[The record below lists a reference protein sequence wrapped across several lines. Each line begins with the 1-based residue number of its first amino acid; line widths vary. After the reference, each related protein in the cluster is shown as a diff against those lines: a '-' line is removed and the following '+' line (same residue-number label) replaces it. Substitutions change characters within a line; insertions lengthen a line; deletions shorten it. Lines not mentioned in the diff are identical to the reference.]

1 MAAFLLVTTEGKRMG
16 RKFKVYLDSGANIH
30 SRYEATVDL
39 EDLGLESEE
48 WDDMSD
54 EERQEIM
61 REVAWERMEWGFEE
75 ITEKD

>member
-1 MAAFLLVTTEGKRMG
+1 MG

-39 EDLGLESEE
+39 EGLGLELEE
-48 WDDMSD
+48 WDNMSD
-54 EERQEIM
+54 EEQQEIM
-61 REVAWERMEWGFEE
+61 REFAWERMEWGFEE